1 MGFPYTFW
9 SEIKSKQ
16 SKKGVMSV
24 FLPRYL
30 IFYSNE
36 IRGFIWVFLTN
47 PNLKDLIGFP
57 LIIPY
62 FNNRKLYILS
72 IAASGK
78 TVMSTLN
85 CKGNNGNSGIWS
97 LYVFSL

>member
-1 MGFPYTFW
+1 MGFPYIFE
-9 SEIKSKQ
+9 SERKSRQ

-30 IFYSNE
+30 IFYSLSYHLRFIILSWSNE

-47 PNLKDLIGFP
+47 PSLKDLIGFP

-62 FNNRKLYILS
+62 FNFRKHNVLVQGFL
-72 IAASGK
+72 
-78 TVMSTLN
+78 L
-85 CKGNNGNSGIWS
+85 
-97 LYVFSL
+97 